1 MTNRRFF
8 TKRRKD
14 HVKDFL
20 THIVLI
26 ILIFI
31 INIPIFSMV
40 GTALKTEEEAIS
52 TTTLFPEWG
61 HWSLENII
69 TVLSRTVF
77 PQNLL
82 NSGIVAVIVT
92 LVCIIVAS
100 SAGYAISRF
109 HTRFFKAFGTLLLLL
124 QIFPTVLLLLPLFI
138 LFSNFGITNS
148 LLSLILCYTTM
159 NLAFSTWMM
168 SGFFDTI
175 PTELEEAGMVD
186 GCSQFQAFRRL
197 ILPVSLPG
205 VATVGIFTFIN
216 AWNEY
221 TIASIMIKKAELRTM
236 TLGLQQFVQEYTSD
250 WALLMAASTI
260 AMIPT
265 LLGLIFAQKYLV
277 KGMTA
282 GAVKG

>member
-1 MTNRRFF
+1 MKKNFW
-8 TKRRKD
+8 TKRTKERIQNI
-14 HVKDFL
+14 L
-20 THIVLI
+20 THLVLIVLI
-26 ILIFI
+26 FL
-31 INIPIFSMV
+31 INIPILSMV
-40 GTALKTEEEAIS
+40 GTALKPKDEAIS
-52 TTTLFPEWG
+52 TTSLFPAWG
-61 HWSLENII
+61 HASLENII

-82 NSGIVAVIVT
+82 NSGIVAITVT
-92 LVCIIVAS
+92 IACILVAA

-109 HTRFFKAFGTLLLLL
+109 HTRFFQAFGTLLLLL
-124 QIFPTVLLLLPLFI
+124 QIFPSVLLLLPLFI
-138 LFSNFGITNS
+138 LFSNLGITNS

-175 PTELEEAGMVD
+175 PVELEEAGMVD
-186 GCSQFQAFRRL
+186 GCSQFQAFFRL
-197 ILPVSLPG
+197 VVPVSLPG

-221 TIASIMIKKAELRTM
+221 TVASIMIKRAELRTM